1 MPKNII
7 EVGFVP
13 IDLLNYITS
22 NGFKL
27 YCIDE
32 ITEKLIHVSNNE
44 EILKLCSTTNNTIGR
59 NLFCEK

>member
-1 MPKNII
+1 MPKNIM

-32 ITEKLIHVSNNE
+32 RTKKLLDVSNNE
-44 EILKLCSTTNNTIGR
+44 EILKLCSSTNNTISR